1 MNGRRVACGT
11 AESPARTE
19 SNALPEP
26 TGPPIGLV
34 AGWGRF
40 PVQVAEALRRAGHP
54 VCCIAIRGHA
64 SAELADLCDH
74 VRWSGVGKLGGHL
87 RYFRRC
93 GVREVTMAG
102 KLFKADLLYR
112 GSLWLRHLP
121 DWRCI
126 LTFGPLLLGRRRDA
140 RDDRLLLAV
149 TGAYTRAGMNVLA
162 ATQLAPELLVK
173 RGLLVGRPLGAH
185 AQRDVEFGWHAA
197 KRMGGLDVGQS
208 VTVKDGTVIA
218 VEAIEGTDACIDR
231 TGQLCPRGGWAL
243 VKVSKPEQDMRFD
256 VPTIGPQT
264 VRRVHAA
271 GGSLIAIEANKTI
284 LLDREQT
291 LAEARQAGIT
301 IVAIDQV
308 SDLQRGNS
316 QPLGEPPS
324 EPLSEPLG
332 DRGPQ
337 PSRSAASRPDSSVA

>member
-1 MNGRRVACGT
+1 MT
-11 AESPARTE
+11 APDLRPESPAR
-19 SNALPEP
+19 
-26 TGPPIGLV
+26 PIGLV

-40 PVQVAEALRRAGHP
+40 PVQVAEALKRAGHP

-64 SAELADLCDH
+64 SEELVELCDH

-87 RYFRRC
+87 RYFRRQ
-93 GVREVTMAG
+93 GARQVTMAG

-121 DWRCI
+121 DWRCL
-126 LTFGPLLLGRRRDA
+126 LTFGPLLLGRQRDA

-149 TGAYTRAGMNVLA
+149 TGAYTRAGIDVLP

-173 RGLLVGRPLGAH
+173 RGLLAGRPVEPR
-185 AQRDVEFGWHAA
+185 AQRDIEVGWQVA
-197 KRMGGLDVGQS
+197 KQMGGLDIGQS

-231 TGQLCPRGGWAL
+231 TGELCPRGGWTL

-264 VRRVHAA
+264 VQRVQAA
-271 GGSLIAIEANKTI
+271 GGCRIVIEADKTI
-284 LLDREQT
+284 LVDRERT
-291 LAEARQAGIT
+291 LAEAQRAGIA

-308 SDLQRGNS
+308 SDFTPPNS
-316 QPLGEPPS
+316 
-324 EPLSEPLG
+324 
-332 DRGPQ
+332 GPT
-337 PSRSAASRPDSSVA
+337 SRPAAGGAAGGPTASGPTEPRVA